1 MADQISV
8 TGIEGIYIRETVAD
22 EEDPVPLPTIR
33 VDEPTLS
40 MIFHLFSPLKNRQ
53 PPTNI

>member
-1 MADQISV
+1 MADQFSTI
-8 TGIEGIYIRETVAD
+8 GIEGIYIRETVAD
-22 EEDPVPLPTIR
+22 EEDPVLLPTIQ
-33 VDEPTLS
+33 VDESTLS